1 MDKFERLFQVLKSET
16 FLKKLSLG
24 GEIPFYISTYR
35 PEDENKV
42 SVSITLLKKKLET
55 HGIDVFMINLYDLCL
70 DILCEEDDLED
81 FFQLEEQLSQSEFLE
96 ELSSALNAETAIIP
110 EIENRINQSNAR
122 IVFIT
127 GVGQVYPFLRSHTVI
142 NNLQR
147 IVKDVPVVMFYP
159 GDYDGQKLS
168 LFGRLKNENYYRA
181 FNIDEIRI

>member
-1 MDKFERLFQVLKSET
+1 MDKFDRLFQVLKSET
-16 FLKKLSLG
+16 FLNKLSLG

-35 PEDENKV
+35 PEDENRELV
-42 SVSITLLKKKLET
+42 SVHLLRKKLET
-55 HGIDVFMINLYDLCL
+55 QGIDVFLIDLYDLCL
-70 DILCEEDDLED
+70 DILRQDDDLED
-81 FFQLEEQLSQSEFLE
+81 FFRLEEQLSEAEFLE

-110 EIENRINQSNAR
+110 EIENRIAKSNAR
-122 IVFIT
+122 IVFLT

-147 IVKDVPVVMFYP
+147 IVKDIPVVMFYP